1 MGNRKKNNP
10 AQTTPAKHGIVRC
23 DGVGEKRKRLA
34 QIDIGVPPARRVG
47 PSPLNARSD
56 IKRIHRR
63 LHPCRQKGS
72 SKYIMMFRGSLFC
85 SISVVRQ
92 GMMVVVEASNGSAE
106 QTSEQASQQ
115 GRQPA
120 SQQDQERELAHMMVA
135 EVSNGSV
142 QQTGQEA
149 SQQASQQA
157 SHQDQ
162 GRKFAQS
169 VDSAL
174 IALDTL
180 QRSHDERS
188 CRPAVMA
195 VQRVRTVL
203 LLCHAMVGDAA

>member
-1 MGNRKKNNP
+1 
-10 AQTTPAKHGIVRC
+10 
-23 DGVGEKRKRLA
+23 
-34 QIDIGVPPARRVG
+34 
-47 PSPLNARSD
+47 
-56 IKRIHRR
+56 
-63 LHPCRQKGS
+63 
-72 SKYIMMFRGSLFC
+72 
-85 SISVVRQ
+85 
-92 GMMVVVEASNGSAE
+92 MVVVEASNGSAE

-162 GRKFAQS
+162 GREFAQS
-169 VDSAL
+169 VDSAI
-174 IALDTL
+174 IALDKL

-203 LLCHAMVGDAA
+203 LLCYAMDADAA